1 MASTT
6 EKRSGLTLTEEPQRA
21 RYDRSDLINDRR
33 DQGHDFGGE
42 ARFCARAV
50 LVEPDERA
58 IDEDVFETRILAQR
72 LESPLPDP

>member
-1 MASTT
+1 MIAASCATT
-6 EKRSGLTLTEEPQRA
+6 
-21 RYDRSDLINDRR
+21 DVMDLKAQQHKANEIAEGV